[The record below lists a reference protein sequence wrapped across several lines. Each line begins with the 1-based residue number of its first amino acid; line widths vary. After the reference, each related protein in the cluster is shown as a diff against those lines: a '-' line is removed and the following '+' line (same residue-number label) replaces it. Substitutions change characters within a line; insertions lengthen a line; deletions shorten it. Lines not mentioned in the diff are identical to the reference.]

1 MMKTKLTILC
11 TLVSIV
17 AILLIGCSSEAAAI
31 VSESNGLSTATRLAL
46 GTLKLEGTNLVV
58 TKAEASELL
67 TLWQAYQS
75 LSNSD
80 TTSQVELDA
89 LVEQI
94 RGVMTSDQL
103 QAIEAMKLTDQTV
116 SEEVQS
122 LGDSAILSVL
132 ASTPSASALSQAAPM
147 GGPGGMPGGAGD
159 SVMNEIGNG
168 MTTQSTPMA
177 SQPAAGTQTSQVD
190 GRLLNLLIQM
200 LEARSQMTG

>member
-11 TLVSIV
+11 ALVSIV
-17 AILLIGCSSEAAAI
+17 AILLIGCSSEASATL
-31 VSESNGLSTATRLAL
+31 SESNGLLTATRLAL

-58 TKAEASELL
+58 TKEEASELL

-94 RGVMTSDQL
+94 QGVMTSDQL
-103 QAIEAMKLTDQTV
+103 QAIEAMKLTDQIV

-132 ASTPSASALSQAAPM
+132 ASTPNASALSQAAPM

-168 MTTQSTPMA
+168 MTTQSTSLA
-177 SQPAAGTQTSQVD
+177 TQPAASTQANQVD
-190 GRLLNLLIQM
+190 GMLLNSLIQM
-200 LEARSQMTG
+200 LEARSR

>member
-1 MMKTKLTILC
+1 MKTKLIILC

-17 AILLIGCSSEAAAI
+17 AILLIGCSSEAAAT
-31 VSESNGLSTATRLAL
+31 VAESNGLSTATRLAL

-58 TKAEASELL
+58 TKEEASELL

-89 LVEQI
+89 LGEQI
-94 RGVMTSDQL
+94 QGVMTSDQL
-103 QAIEAMKLTDQTV
+103 QSIEAMELTDQTV

-132 ASTPSASALSQAAPM
+132 ASTPIASALSQAAPM
-147 GGPGGMPGGAGD
+147 GGAGVMLAGGGD
-159 SVMNEIGNG
+159 SVMTEIGNG
-168 MTTQSTPMA
+168 MTIQSTPLA
-177 SQPAAGTQTSQVD
+177 SHPAASAQTSQLN
-190 GRLLNLLIQM
+190 GMLLNLLIQM